1 MRIIETN
8 DDVDEDAT
16 LSNNNK
22 GAPSS
27 DDDVL
32 IVLLLL
38 LLSRSIEMMRVKAWF
53 LRVFVYTFCGFYSAA
68 KTKERVLKKKLFRV
82 YVNPKYFWLRRPDA
96 KMEKKREKERTNEG
110 KTCLGARN
118 ALLWWQ
124 SCSL

>member
-8 DDVDEDAT
+8 DDDDEDAT

-53 LRVFVYTFCGFYSAA
+53 LRVFVYTFCGFYSRGKA
-68 KTKERVLKKKLFRV
+68 
-82 YVNPKYFWLRRPDA
+82 
-96 KMEKKREKERTNEG
+96 KRESFEEKIV
-110 KTCLGARN
+110 
-118 ALLWWQ
+118 
-124 SCSL
+124 